1 MSRHPDQSADV
12 PVGARPPR
20 RRKEPANYLLYELF
34 MFILTISILAAIS
47 FGSSKRVGPQMSL
60 ILDVA
65 DVTICVIFL
74 IDFLWRLI
82 TSENRLKYLFTW
94 GIFDFVSSLPII
106 TSLRYIRLLRAVRAI
121 RLIRGLKSLKRV
133 IALIDRSKARG
144 TAFSAVLVLLFT
156 LFVGSASVL
165 NFESASPNSN
175 IRTAGDALWWTC
187 VTMTTTGYGDFA
199 PSTAGGRITAV
210 CIMVSGLALT
220 AVVTALL
227 RSWVIKTKETQEPY
241 RPNGHRRRKRRHRE
255 GEGGQASGGD
265 GAIEPRVT

>member
-1 MSRHPDQSADV
+1 
-12 PVGARPPR
+12 
-20 RRKEPANYLLYELF
+20 

-65 DVTICVIFL
+65 DVTVCVIFL

-165 NFESASPNSN
+165 NFESASPDSN

-220 AVVTALL
+220 AVFTALL
-227 RSWVIKTKETQEPY
+227 LSWLIKTKETKGQYP
-241 RPNGHRRRKRRHRE
+241 PSGHRRKCRRKRE

-265 GAIEPRVT
+265 A